1 MNPWRWCLTR
11 SDSGFQQLLVPT
23 RTGVN
28 TRKKL
33 SEYYSVG
40 SILGFDGRI
49 VPGVPQLNIA
59 ASMRSL
65 GLGMS
70 NTGMTMKYNKMRR
83 KI

>member
-1 MNPWRWCLTR
+1 M
-11 SDSGFQQLLVPT
+11 
-23 RTGVN
+23 
-28 TRKKL
+28 